1 VSRAEKFLEKQD
13 TKSSIISAAARLFA
27 EKGYKETTISDIAKL
42 IGLSEASLYQYFP
55 SKEALLLT
63 IPDVWVRNAIQDINE
78 HLFGIKGAFNKLRKF
93 LWWYIRYIEREP
105 DIAKVVFLFLKTN
118 RNFMN
123 TDVYENVRE
132 FYSILLQIFEEGISS
147 GEMRQELNPYLAR
160 SVFLGTI
167 EHIVIRWLLKD
178 MSYSLLDN
186 LEAFFEIFLKAF
198 EAKDEKGS

>member
-1 VSRAEKFLEKQD
+1 MSRAEKFLEKQD